1 MSSDAEVARPLV
13 AIHQPECLPW
23 LGFVDKIRQCDVF
36 VLLDSVQFEKNYF
49 QNRNRIRTATGAQWL
64 TVPVLTKGRSTQV
77 IKDVRI
83 NRAEPWEHRQRR
95 SLALHYAGAP
105 FYGRFA
111 DGLAAIYERPW
122 ERLVD
127 FNVAVIRWVA
137 EAFGLDR
144 PFVRASELGV
154 TGGRSALLRNVCVAT
169 GARTYLSGVSGRE
182 YLDESLFA
190 SAGIAVRFQEFHHP
204 IYRQRYE
211 PFTHNMSSIDLLFN
225 AGSDALRI
233 LTEAN
238 TIQGAVSA

>member
-1 MSSDAEVARPLV
+1 MSLGGEAPRPVV

-23 LGFVDKIRQCDVF
+23 LGFVDKIRQCDIF

-64 TVPVLTKGRSTQV
+64 TVPVLTKGRSAQA

-83 NRAEPWEHRQRR
+83 NRAEPWEGRHRRA
-95 SLALHYAGAP
+95 LALHYAGAP
-105 FYGRFA
+105 FYDCWA
-111 DGLAAIYERPW
+111 DGLAAIYGRPW

-154 TGGRSALLRNVCVAT
+154 TGRRSELLRDICVAT
-169 GARTYLSGVSGRE
+169 GARTYLSGVSGRD
-182 YLDESLFA
+182 YLDELLFA
-190 SAGIAVRFQEFHHP
+190 SAGIAVRYQNFRHP

-225 AGSDALRI
+225 AGPDALRI

-238 TIQGAVSA
+238 AVPGAVSA